1 MSYLTHV
8 DDKTAVG
15 LSLLCVVH
23 CTVFPIILIL
33 IPSLAGVFAFNNEL
47 VHTWLLYA
55 LVPISL
61 VAMLMGYLHHRR
73 QGVFLIGILGL
84 IILILAAFLGPE
96 LLGEYGEVVL
106 TVLGSSIIVY
116 SHIRNYQLRI
126 QNKCP
131 EPHQ

>member
-1 MSYLTHV
+1 MSYLTHI

-23 CTVFPIILIL
+23 CSILSIFLIL

-61 VAMLMGYLHHRR
+61 IAMLMGYLHHRS
-73 QGVFLIGILGL
+73 QGVFLIGALGL
-84 IILILAAFLGPE
+84 LILVFTLF
-96 LLGEYGEVVL
+96 
-106 TVLGSSIIVY
+106 
-116 SHIRNYQLRI
+116 
-126 QNKCP
+126 
-131 EPHQ
+131 